1 MAEPAD
7 DCPTEDESA
16 ELAETP
22 FEIGLTEVEDVLG
35 HREADADQ
43 RPVDETVERTVNL
56 VPGKDEHGEN
66 RDPLERLLDQR
77 RTDNDRG
84 RCGDLGPEC
93 LFDRKLEEQPRSNAE
108 QDRADRA

>member
-1 MAEPAD
+1 MAESAD

-43 RPVDETVERTVNL
+43 RAVDETVERAVDL

-66 RDPLERLLDQR
+66 RDSLERLLDQR
-77 RTDNDRG
+77 RTDHDRG
-84 RCGDLGPEC
+84 RCCDLGAEC
-93 LFDRKLEEQPRSNAE
+93 LFDCKLEEQPRGDAE
-108 QDRADRA
+108 Q